1 MPVSVSLVESE
12 CPGGKPS
19 NNLPVLYGKR
29 ESGEKRG
36 IAVCSHGLSQLEDVS
51 LRIIEWIELLRA
63 LGVDKIILPVLA
75 VHPNIL
81 TVRILTTIKFRM

>member
-1 MPVSVSLVESE
+1 MF
-12 CPGGKPS
+12 
-19 NNLPVLYGKR
+19 YGKH

-36 IAVCSHGLSQLEDVS
+36 IAVCSKGLSQLEDVS
-51 LRIIEWIELLRA
+51 LRLIEWIELLRA

-81 TVRILTTIKFRM
+81 KVRILTTIKFRM